1 MADDAMVAML
11 KARAA
16 AAQKAAAERAAAEA
30 DDSSD
35 YDSDADSDGGDGGD
49 ELAPA
54 PAAAAG
60 GFRLNLQRVE
70 REAVSDEKPVAIAPT
85 PRETVVARLQA
96 ESAPVEAPEDP
107 MVAMLKARAEAAQ
120 KAAAERAAAEED
132 ESSDY
137 DSDADDTPR
146 ASNEETRAPPTSAGM
161 RLNLSA
167 VRPPTLSPRPNAP
180 SRGRARTMTDA
191 RWHQVTREEVP
202 DDYVPVAV
210 PPTPKEALLARLE
223 RPAPPE
229 EEAEASTSAAPML
242 DLTCA
247 SVRLWSD

>member
-35 YDSDADSDGGDGGD
+35 YDSDADSDGGD
-49 ELAPA
+49 EPAPEPA

-70 REAVSDEKPVAIAPT
+70 HEAVSDEKPVAIAPT

-96 ESAPVEAPEDP
+96 ESAPPVEAPEDP

-120 KAAAERAAAEED
+120 KAAAERAAAED
-132 ESSDY
+132 DDSSDY
-137 DSDADDTPR
+137 DSAAEDTPR
-146 ASNEETRAPPTSAGM
+146 ASNDEAHAPPTSTGM

-167 VRPPTLSPRPNAP
+167 VRSRPPCHRPRAKPLPRPHDDRHAMAT
-180 SRGRARTMTDA
+180 GDA
-191 RWHQVTREEVP
+191 
-202 DDYVPVAV
+202 
-210 PPTPKEALLARLE
+210 
-223 RPAPPE
+223 
-229 EEAEASTSAAPML
+229 
-242 DLTCA
+242 
-247 SVRLWSD
+247 